1 MEFFSYSKKEASI
14 REEDLAII
22 ERRLATLKEHMTIH
36 RVEVGRISPSPLF
49 SVDESTLEGLS
60 KSILRFGLVE
70 PLAVRRVSSDDSSLG
85 AVFQLIDGN
94 RRLAAVKKLGLP
106 TVPCCILNIPASELE
121 SARYSTVRSK
131 VKPDIFDCHDAER
144 SLYEEP
150 PSVFHNVANRPNSN
164 PDPLL
169 SFSESE
175 REICRT
181 ELLDEQ
187 MIMALAAI
195 SDPHLRKQ
203 TLSDIVRIR
212 RNCLKRTENRAA
224 PRGVRG
230 KLLLCDIQPV
240 YNSFERYVRFL
251 RQSGIASS
259 WKHEETPDCYRIIL
273 EIPKR
278 TYCSIGSSS
287 ETAAPD
293 QTEVFDLRDFAL

>member
-1 MEFFSYSKKEASI
+1 MDIFSYQKKAASI
-14 REEDLAII
+14 QEDLALI

-49 SVDESTLEGLS
+49 SVDETALERLT
-60 KSILRFGLVE
+60 KSILRFGLIE

-106 TVPCCILNIPASELE
+106 TVPCCILNIPASDLE
-121 SARYSTVRSK
+121 AARFSTVRSK

-144 SLYEEP
+144 SLYEES
-150 PSVFHNVANRPNSN
+150 PSVFHTATHRADDK
-164 PDPLL
+164 PDPFL

-187 MIMALAAI
+187 MITALSTI
-195 SDPHLRKQ
+195 SDPHVRKQ
-203 TLSDIVRIR
+203 ALSDIVRIR
-212 RNCLKRTENRAA
+212 RNCLKRTENRATS
-224 PRGVRG
+224 RGVLG

-259 WKHEETPDCYRIIL
+259 WKREETSDCYRITL

-278 TYCSIGSSS
+278 TYCSIGSSA
-287 ETAAPD
+287 EPVQPD
-293 QTEVFDLRDFAL
+293 QPAEFDLRDFAL